1 LWQYKDHLRRP
12 DLAEK
17 VFRKSIEDLEAAGV
31 NNFHYPYKNFGQMLE
46 KNSRT
51 EEAMGLLR
59 KAAEIKKDDGLKIY
73 SELLLPYVYDDEADM
88 KAWRDQFKANVGKLM
103 KTKLHV
109 PDPISMDGVP
119 HYYLRWDFAKR
130 TPHE

>member
-1 LWQYKDHLRRP
+1 M
-12 DLAEK
+12 AEK
-17 VFRKSIEDLEAAGV
+17 VFRKSIVELEAEGV

-51 EEAMGLLR
+51 EEAIGFLR
-59 KAAEIKKDDGLKIY
+59 RAAEIKKDDGLVIY
-73 SELLLPYVYDDEADM
+73 TQLLLPYVYQDEADK
-88 KAWRDQFKANVGKLM
+88 KAWREKFKSNVKKLM

-119 HYYLRWDFAKR
+119 HYYLRWDFAHHTSHAADPLR
-130 TPHE
+130 CRSSLF